1 MAFVSVK
8 RVMER
13 IARNHKNMQLDI
25 HDVAM
30 CCYEVVKEYGVYE
43 GFERFSKT
51 LPVENGTVAMPCNL
65 YKIDG
70 VRRSGSACADDIG
83 YTIGTDCLRLDLNG
97 CPSSVTVEGL
107 VFKIDEDG
115 HPMIPET
122 LETPCYWYYMT
133 QVLIDPVYGGSMPPT
148 FLQDA
153 RTQFQDTLQTAKGSL
168 QPVSTA
174 EMDRISGMMR
184 SFFIMQPPR

>member
-8 RVMER
+8 RVVER
-13 IARNHKNMQLDI
+13 IARNHKNMEVDV

-30 CCYEVVKEYGVYE
+30 CCYEVVKEYGVHQ

-65 YKIDG
+65 YKIDS
-70 VRRSGSACADDIG
+70 VSRNGSACADPIDF
-83 YTIGTDCLRLDLNG
+83 TMGTECLRLNLSG
-97 CPSSVTVEGL
+97 CPTSVHVTGL

-115 HPMIPET
+115 HPMIPEV
-122 LETPCYWYYMT
+122 LETPCYWYYMS
-133 QVLIDPVYGGSMPPT
+133 QRLIDPTYAGAMPPS

-153 RTQFQDTLQTAKGSL
+153 RAQFADTLNTAKGSL
-168 QPVSTA
+168 QDLPQQD
-174 EMDRISGMMR
+174 MDRIGQMMR
-184 SFFIMQPPR
+184 SFFVMKPPR